1 MIKDQKQ
8 ISKIKDKNF
17 RMKWSL
23 FNLRALPTSTILSRF
38 KITAQILG
46 ETDTGLCK

>member
-23 FNLRALPTSTILSRF
+23 FNLRALPTLQFLADLKSQLRF
-38 KITAQILG
+38 
-46 ETDTGLCK
+46 